1 MKLSDLA
8 SSPET
13 DGGFVAF
20 FTGHYQEV
28 SKALFLLTGDPGE
41 AEELAQEAMAR
52 VCERWDRVRSMESPG
67 GYLYRTALNLHRT
80 GARRR
85 GRTAALRF
93 TDSHPGADP
102 AQVVED
108 RSEVLRLLGSLSV
121 PQRQVVVLVEW
132 LGLDSVEA
140 ASLLGI
146 KAASVRTRLHRART
160 ALHAAIGED

>member
-67 GYLYRTALNLHRT
+67 GYLHRT